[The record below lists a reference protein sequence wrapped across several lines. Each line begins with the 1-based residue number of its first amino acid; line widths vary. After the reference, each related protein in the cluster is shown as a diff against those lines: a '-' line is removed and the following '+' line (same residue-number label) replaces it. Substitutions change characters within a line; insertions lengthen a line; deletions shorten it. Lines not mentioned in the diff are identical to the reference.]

1 MTSRSDAVAANEE
14 PGGRLIQA
22 TWIAT
27 AVFAIVQVL
36 AAALP
41 RKPVLALSIAVSVT
55 LFVVGCV
62 AFLAAYAIAVS
73 RSRDEVVTLP
83 GVFLLADAPA
93 HVRRSFFAAFGVE
106 VVVAFAAAGVRPFT
120 PLAFGILAPM
130 LGLGMGGL
138 WAARHGSFEPIVV
151 GDSSRQRKR
160 TSQATRPAPSP
171 ARRRRWYEP
180 VDLDDE
186 PPSSRPRRRS

>member
-1 MTSRSDAVAANEE
+1 MTSRADGVAANEE
-14 PGGRLIQA
+14 PGTRLIQV

-27 AVFAIVQVL
+27 TVFAIVQIV

-41 RKPVLALSIAVSVT
+41 HKPVLALSIAVSVT

-62 AFLAAYAIAVS
+62 SFLAAFAIAVS

-93 HVRRSFFAAFGVE
+93 RVRRSFFAAFGVE
-106 VVVAFAAAGVRPFT
+106 VVVALAAAGVRPFT

-138 WAARHGSFEPIVV
+138 WAARHGSFEPIVI
-151 GDSSRQRKR
+151 GDSSPQRQR
-160 TSQATRPAPSP
+160 TSPATKSPPSP
-171 ARRRRWYEP
+171 RRRRWYEP

-186 PPSSRPRRRS
+186 PPSSSRPRRRS

>member
-1 MTSRSDAVAANEE
+1 MTSRADHVAANEE
-14 PGGRLIQA
+14 PGARLLRA

-27 AVFAIVQVL
+27 TVFGVVQVV

-41 RKPVLALSIAVSVT
+41 RKPVLGISIAVSLV

-93 HVRRSFFAAFGVE
+93 GVRRSFFAAFGVE
-106 VVVAFAAAGVRPFT
+106 MVVAFAAAGVRPFT

-130 LGLGMGGL
+130 LGIGMGGL
-138 WAARHGSFEPIVV
+138 WAARHGSFEPIVI
-151 GDSSRQRKR
+151 GDSTPQRKR
-160 TSQATRPAPSP
+160 TSPGTEPARPP
-171 ARRRRWYEP
+171 RRRRWYEP

-186 PPSSRPRRRS
+186 PPASRPRRRP